1 MKRKWTT
8 LKQIIGA
15 YEEQKNVF
23 LTLMNEEGRIVC
35 VNANMKKTM
44 HLKNPRKKS
53 TSFFDFLHPAHFDSF
68 KTAIRQSAECKKP
81 AGMEL
86 YLKNGYYHPMKWQIN
101 YLGDEFRTPT
111 YLCVGHMM
119 VVNKTIELRDN
130 SNKVNDLSTR
140 LQEKEALFNQFMKH
154 TPNLFWVVDDAST
167 LVFAN
172 TTFYKFFSLDPAAA
186 TGQKLIHIIPS
197 RAYKSLF
204 GKHLQ
209 VFETNETGEFIEK
222 AEWADGTNNVFRISL
237 FPIQVNGS
245 KKMIGGTAISL
256 NDKYEAEK
264 KLKQLN
270 ERLLLLTGA
279 SNDAIWEWD
288 MQTGQIFR
296 NDTLM
301 NMIGYSN
308 EAPRGLSWWLRRI
321 HPEDR
326 NRVSDKVRDTTEQNL
341 QSWQDNYRFKCAD
354 GHYKY
359 MQDKGYV
366 VYENELPVKM
376 IGSLQDVTGLK
387 ELEDQLVEEKMQRQK
402 EISETVIKVQ
412 EKERT
417 RIGHELHDNV
427 NQILSTVKL
436 FIDMIHP
443 SKKEEKQFKEK
454 TQEYLMMAIEEIRK
468 LSKELVVPQLTHKGL
483 VDSIFTLAEDMQM
496 ATGMRIRFTH
506 DHDTELLS
514 PGKKITLFRIVQEQL
529 KNIIKHSRAKE
540 VDIYLQRKENIT
552 QLVIRDNGIG
562 FDSGQ
567 THRGIGLSN
576 IYERTRFYNGTVD
589 IETTP
594 GKGCI
599 LKVTIAGL

>member
-8 LKQIIGA
+8 LKKIIGA

-23 LTLMNEEGRIVC
+23 LTLMNEEGKIVC
-35 VNANMKKTM
+35 ANANMKKTM
-44 HLKNPRKKS
+44 HLKNPRKQT
-53 TSFFDFLHPAHFDSF
+53 TSFYDFLHPAHFDSF
-68 KTAIRQSAECKKP
+68 RSAIRQSSEQRSP

-86 YLKNGYYHPMKWQIN
+86 YLKNGYYHPMKWEIN
-101 YLGDEFRTPT
+101 YLGEEFRTPT
-111 YLCVGHMM
+111 YLCVGHML
-119 VVNKTIELRDN
+119 VDKKTIELRDN
-130 SNKVNDLSTR
+130 SNKVKDLSTR
-140 LQEKEALFNQFMKH
+140 LQEKEALFNEFMKF
-154 TPNLFWVVDDAST
+154 TPNLFWVVDETSS
-167 LVFAN
+167 LVFGN
-172 TTFYKFFSLDPAAA
+172 DSFCKFFKLNADVA
-186 TGQKLIHIIPS
+186 TGQKLIHLLPPL
-197 RAYKSLF
+197 AFKSLF
-204 GKHLQ
+204 SKHQ
-209 VFETNETGEFIEK
+209 EVFESNEPTEFVEK
-222 AEWADGTNNVFRISL
+222 AEWADGNDNVFHINL
-237 FPIQVNGS
+237 FPILVDDN

-264 KLKQLN
+264 KLKQMN

-279 SNDAIWEWD
+279 STDAIWEWD

-296 NDTLM
+296 NDALM
-301 NMIGYSN
+301 NIIGYNN

-341 QSWQDNYRFKCAD
+341 QSWQDKYRFKCAD
-354 GHYKY
+354 GEYKY
-359 MQDKGYV
+359 MQDKGYI

-376 IGSLQDVTGLK
+376 IGSLQDISGLK
-387 ELEDQLVEEKMQRQK
+387 ELEDQLMEEKIDRQK

-443 SKKEEKQFKEK
+443 DKKEEKQFKAK
-454 TQEYLMMAIEEIRK
+454 TQEYLLLAIEEIRK
-468 LSKELVVPQLTHKGL
+468 LSKELVVPQLTQKGL
-483 VDSIFTLAEDMQM
+483 VDSIFVLAEDMQLT
-496 ATGMRIRFTH
+496 TGMRIRFTH

-529 KNIIKHSRAKE
+529 KNIVKHSQAKE
-540 VDIYLQRKENIT
+540 VDIYLQRKDNIT
-552 QLVIRDNGIG
+552 QLIIRDNGIG

-576 IYERTRFYNGTVD
+576 IYERTRFYDGNVD
-589 IETTP
+589 IQSEP

-599 LKVTIAGL
+599 LRVSIAGL

>member
-35 VNANMKKTM
+35 ANANMKKTM
-44 HLKNPRKKS
+44 HLKNPRKQN
-53 TSFFDFLHPAHFDSF
+53 TSFFDFLHPAHFESF
-68 KTAIRQSAECKKP
+68 RNAIRQSAELKRP

-86 YLKNGYYHPMKWQIN
+86 YLKNGYYHPMKWEIN
-101 YLGDEFRTPT
+101 YLGNERSAA

-119 VVNKTIELRDN
+119 VDKKTIELRDN
-130 SNKVNDLSTR
+130 SNKVNDLSSR
-140 LQEKEALFNQFMKH
+140 LEEKEALFNQFMKH
-154 TPNLFWVVDDAST
+154 TPNLFWVVDETST

-172 TTFYKFFSLDPAAA
+172 HSFFNFFALDKTVA
-186 TGQKLIHIIPS
+186 TGQKLIHIIPPP
-197 RAYKSLF
+197 AYKSLF
-204 GKHLQ
+204 SKHQ
-209 VFETNETGEFIEK
+209 EVFETNKVGEFIEK

-237 FPIQVNGS
+237 FPINVNEK

-264 KLKQLN
+264 KLKELN
-270 ERLLLLTGA
+270 DRLLLLTA
-279 SNDAIWEWD
+279 ATNDAIWEWD

-301 NMIGYSN
+301 DMIGYSN

-354 GHYKY
+354 GEYKY

-387 ELEDQLVEEKMQRQK
+387 DLEEQLVEEKMQRQK

-412 EKERT
+412 ERERT

-436 FIDMIHP
+436 FVDMIHP

-468 LSKELVVPQLTHKGL
+468 LSKELVVPQLTQKGL
-483 VDSIFTLAEDMQM
+483 VDSIFNLAEDLQI

-506 DHDTELLS
+506 DHDTEMLS
-514 PGKKITLFRIVQEQL
+514 PGKKITIFRIVQEQL
-529 KNIIKHSRAKE
+529 KNIIKHSKAKE
-540 VDIYLQRKENIT
+540 VDIFLQRKDNVT
-552 QLVIRDNGIG
+552 QLIIRDNGIG
-562 FDSGQ
+562 FDSSQ

-576 IYERTRFYNGTVD
+576 IYERTRFYNGNVD
-589 IETTP
+589 IDTSP
-594 GKGCI
+594 GKGCTV
-599 LKVTIAGL
+599 KVTIAGV